1 MPATYLHP
9 TKKRHLGHNDGLYN
23 ADCLEHIA
31 RRWAQLY
38 QLVAHFANVCGR
50 NWFSERNAVAFSES
64 VYDVSFARVDKARA
78 RARRRVRL
86 TLTSHLFPRLL
97 KCPELRQLAGILPRP
112 CLHP

>member
-1 MPATYLHP
+1 MRAANLHP

-31 RRWAQLY
+31 RRWALLY
-38 QLVAHFANVCGR
+38 LLVAHFASVCGR

-78 RARRRVRL
+78 RAIAAGAFDPDQPCIP
-86 TLTSHLFPRLL
+86 TPAQM
-97 KCPELRQLAGILPRP
+97 PELRQLAGILPRP